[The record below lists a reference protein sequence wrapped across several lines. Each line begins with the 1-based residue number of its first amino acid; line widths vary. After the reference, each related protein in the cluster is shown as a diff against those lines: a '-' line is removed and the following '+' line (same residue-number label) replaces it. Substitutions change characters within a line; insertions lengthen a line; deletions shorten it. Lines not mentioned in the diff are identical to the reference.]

1 MARKPNLLFITTDE
15 QRADTMACYGNHQI
29 HTPNLNAL
37 ADQSFVFEN
46 AYVTQP
52 VCAAS
57 RSSILTG
64 LYPHASGGTVK
75 HRLSPEART
84 IAEVVSDDYLC
95 AYFGM
100 WILGDE
106 IIPQRGF
113 DHWVSIE
120 DEYRSRYTKGEYLS
134 RFSDYHHFLVANGF
148 EPDRE
153 SRGAMTFSRT
163 MAARLPQQYTKS
175 AFFGGEAVHFIRENR
190 ERPFMLYVNFLEP
203 HSPKTGPF
211 DEMYDP
217 NSLPTSPIFLQKP
230 PSNASLL
237 HRLIADHYMGLQ
249 VGDIE
254 PVRTCGLQTPEM
266 AWRKLRAQYW
276 GLVTL
281 VDCALGRILGALD
294 ECELTDDTIV
304 VFTSDH
310 GDMMGDHGILY
321 KTVFYEPSVR
331 VALLMRVPWLGRKQ
345 CMIPGRISQVDLVP
359 TLLELMGEPVPD
371 ELQGTSRVPVLEGE
385 STLAGNDVFIQWTGV
400 GHPTSGFSM
409 DLSEREM
416 ETILQAP
423 WRTIVSAEG
432 WKLNLSPVDQCELYD
447 LNADPYEQH
456 NLFDDPAQRGRIR
469 DLADRIRRWQERTG
483 DDVVL
488 PVV

>member
-1 MARKPNLLFITTDE
+1 MARKPNLLFIFTDE
-15 QRADTMACYGNHQI
+15 QRFDTMACYGNQQI

-37 ADQSFVFEN
+37 AEESFVFEN
-46 AYVTQP
+46 PYVTQP
-52 VCAAS
+52 VCTPS
-57 RSSILTG
+57 RSSIMTG
-64 LYPHASGGTVK
+64 LYPHTNGCTANNVPLG
-75 HRLSPEART
+75 PETRT
-84 IAEVVSDDYLC
+84 IAEMVSDDYLC
-95 AYFGM
+95 AYYGK
-100 WILGDE
+100 WHLGDE
-106 IIPQRGF
+106 IIAQHGF
-113 DHWVSIE
+113 GDWVSIE
-120 DEYRSRYTKGEYLS
+120 DLYRTWYTKEAYLS
-134 RFSDYHHFLVANGF
+134 RLSDYHHFLVAKGF
-148 EPDRE
+148 EPDMER
-153 SRGAMTFSRT
+153 RGAMIFNRWTV
-163 MAARLPQQYTKS
+163 AALPEEYTKAS
-175 AFFGGEAVHFIRENR
+175 FLGREVACFIRENR

-211 DEMYDP
+211 DHQYAPDELLTGP
-217 NSLPTSPIFLQKP
+217 HFLQRP
-230 PSNASLL
+230 PQNASLL
-237 HRLIADHYMGLQ
+237 HRLMADYYAHCQFEGHDLKTEA
-249 VGDIE
+249 GGRRI
-254 PVRTCGLQTPEM
+254 
-266 AWRKLRAQYW
+266 RARYW

-281 VDCALGRILGALD
+281 VDRAVGVILSALA
-294 ECELTDDTIV
+294 ECGLANDTIV

-331 VALLMRVPWLGRKQ
+331 VALLMRVPWFGREQ
-345 CMIPGRISQVDLVP
+345 RIIPGRISQVDLVP